1 MIPNLEYINDISDY
15 DLIFKNKIIAIIKR
29 EFPLEKEEFLIN
41 YNSKNYFL
49 AAQNVHKLK
58 HKINMLGL
66 KKGFEIAVNFENELK
81 QEDINSSQDFIKV
94 LEIIDNYITN
104 I

>member
-1 MIPNLEYINDISDY
+1 
-15 DLIFKNKIIAIIKR
+15 
-29 EFPLEKEEFLIN
+29 
-41 YNSKNYFL
+41 
-49 AAQNVHKLK
+49 
-58 HKINMLGL
+58 MLGL